1 MYVPFAATLLTSRAI
16 QSRQEDA
23 DTTIQLPTSKP
34 GWAEHLSPQ
43 LAAFSIEMDRW
54 PDWAGYAVGQPNTYT
69 NQLLKNLGER
79 TGMMPYLRVG
89 GKSRLWY
96 RPVLECSR

>member
-1 MYVPFAATLLTSRAI
+1 MYVPILATLLSSRGLHT
-16 QSRQEDA
+16 RQENP

-54 PDWAGYAVGQPNTYT
+54 PDWAGYTVGQPNSYT
-69 NQLLKNLGER
+69 NQLLQNLGDR

-89 GKSRLWY
+89 GES
-96 RPVLECSR
+96 

>member
-1 MYVPFAATLLTSRAI
+1 MYVPLAASLLGSRAVAN
-16 QSRQEDA
+16 SSNAE

-34 GWAEHLSPQ
+34 AWAEHLSPQ

-54 PDWAGYAVGQPNTYT
+54 PDWAGYAVGKPNEYT
-69 NQLLKNLGER
+69 NQLMRNLGER

-89 GKSRLWY
+89 GQSNFHITSTL
-96 RPVLECSR
+96 